1 MGGVGKSLGQ
11 GLGHVGKFAGGAAGG
26 LLGGVSSG
34 LAGGMGK
41 GGNTDA
47 LIGLLNDETGKPKY
61 PGFTSM
67 IDPSTG
73 FLDPKYQLK
82 NTLDTAALDKLQEQ
96 ALSEG
101 PSKWA
106 QLAEATQKS
115 QAASQSKGAIED
127 AASRLAMRGGLSSGA
142 AERLG
147 QAGAGQTL
155 AAQQDIGG
163 KIAIQDELNKQAALA
178 ALPGLQQSKSQFGLG
193 IDQYNIGNVLSQKQQ
208 EEMAKLAEYQEQ
220 MKGYAAKKAGL
231 ATLAGGGKK
240 G

>member
-1 MGGVGKSLGQ
+1 MGGVTKAIGKPVG
-11 GLGHVGKFAGGAAGG
+11 GLVGG
-26 LLGGVSSG
+26 LLGGIQSG
-34 LAGGMGK
+34 VGSQMDK
-41 GGNTDA
+41 GGSTGA
-47 LIGLLNDETGKPKY
+47 LMGLLNDETGKPKY

-73 FLDPKYQLK
+73 FLDEKYQLK

-115 QAASQSKGAIED
+115 QAASQSQGAVAD

-142 AERLG
+142 SERLG
-147 QAGAGQTL
+147 QAGAAQSL

-163 KIAIQDELNKQAALA
+163 KISIQDELNKQAALA
-178 ALPGLQQSKSQFGLG
+178 ALPGLQQSKAQFGLG

-208 EEMAKLAEYQEQ
+208 EEAAKLADYQEQ